1 MDYSLAHFAHAIA
14 HGFVE
19 RADRKR
25 RHLGFDFERWVDQ
38 SGVPFLSSVSCS
50 SRLFLYLYLQDGS
63 LVRRRERES
72 LYGKGE

>member
-1 MDYSLAHFAHAIA
+1 MIA

-38 SGVPFLSSVSCS
+38 SGVPFLSSVFS
-50 SRLFLYLYLQDGS
+50 LFSVVPLFVYTRRCFGS
-63 LVRRRERES
+63 LALEGVSVWEGRVCPFVIV
-72 LYGKGE
+72 G